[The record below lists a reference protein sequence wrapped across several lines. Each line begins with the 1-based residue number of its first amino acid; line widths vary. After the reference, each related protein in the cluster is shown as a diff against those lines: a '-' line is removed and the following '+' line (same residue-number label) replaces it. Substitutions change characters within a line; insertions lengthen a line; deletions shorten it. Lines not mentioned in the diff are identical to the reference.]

1 MYFFDPIINK
11 FDSFGKLFPHHA
23 TLMQD
28 NLFLLVPEQF
38 LNFGDINFF
47 SGTSRKSMT
56 AGYFREFQNNFL
68 QPRPTSPVTIP
79 FPIAIFLH
87 PDGFKTKL

>member
-38 LNFGDINFF
+38 LNFRYINFF
-47 SGTSRKSMT
+47 SGTSRNPPT
-56 AGYFREFQNNFL
+56 TIYFRQFEYN
-68 QPRPTSPVTIP
+68 
-79 FPIAIFLH
+79 IF
-87 PDGFKTKL
+87 